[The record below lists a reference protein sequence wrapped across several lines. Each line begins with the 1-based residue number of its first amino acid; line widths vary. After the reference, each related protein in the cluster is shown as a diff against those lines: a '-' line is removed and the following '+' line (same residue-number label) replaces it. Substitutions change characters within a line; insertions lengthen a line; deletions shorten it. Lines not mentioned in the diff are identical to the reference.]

1 MNQKQKNQMSSQ
13 RKGRTTEQQQNL
25 GLQTLVEVCATI
37 LIIKKKIFHFNFV
50 KLRSQV
56 YTILRLII
64 DYKRFVAIATT
75 YFGSQRFYSFILST

>member
-25 GLQTLVEVCATI
+25 GLQTLVEVCTTI
-37 LIIKKKIFHFNFV
+37 LIIKIVFHFNFV